1 MPSIQFGKVLCEL
14 HIFWWNN
21 AWVSEVPYMIDWFA
35 TWSQASLWA
44 ILCSKLGL
52 NSTRG
57 ASNLSGNGMG
67 ENLGTLGWLRGAQ
80 SLLIWLTWTKTPHF
94 GYFPPLCLAL
104 RPPCVHKT
112 RFFLAQQVAL
122 GLKIG
127 WRCQAFN
134 G

>member
-21 AWVSEVPYMIDWFA
+21 PWVSEVPHKIDWFA

-57 ASNLSGNGMG
+57 ASNLSGNGVR
-67 ENLGTLGWLRGAQ
+67 EKLGKFGVVKGCPESSDLADMDKNSPLWIFPATL
-80 SLLIWLTWTKTPHF
+80 
-94 GYFPPLCLAL
+94 
-104 RPPCVHKT
+104 
-112 RFFLAQQVAL
+112 L
-122 GLKIG
+122 GP
-127 WRCQAFN
+127 QASMCAKDS
-134 G
+134 